1 MSGNPTADVDPGALL
16 DRLVDEGAVD
26 ETAEDELVATEA
38 FESTHA
44 VYRDTYLEIG
54 DDEFRGTVAE
64 LFGIDE
70 SEAAARIEE
79 LGVTRAE
86 IAAYLALRSFLED
99 PPAPIELATMAA
111 MVVEVA
117 PPSPVPEFQTE
128 LDDGSYESFLA
139 EHPDAVVFVWKR
151 DCLPCERMKHDLEA
165 LLATVPDGYGTA
177 GVDGDAAEAFR
188 AAYEVTSAPTTL
200 VFRDGELVDRATGRL
215 RVAGFADLVEGADA
229 EN

>member
-1 MSGNPTADVDPGALL
+1 MSADPTADVDPEALL
-16 DRLVDEGAVD
+16 DLLVGEGVVD
-26 ETAEDELVATEA
+26 ETAEGELVATEA

-44 VYRDTYLEIG
+44 VYRDTYLELG

-64 LFGIDE
+64 VFGIDE

-86 IAAYLALRSFLED
+86 LAAYLALRSFLET
-99 PPAPIELATMAA
+99 PPTPIELATMAA
-111 MVVEVA
+111 MVVEVD
-117 PPSPVPEFQTE
+117 PPSPVPDSQTE
-128 LDDGSYESFLA
+128 LDDESYESFLA

-151 DCLPCERMKHDLEA
+151 DCAPCERMKDDLA
-165 LLATVPDGYGTA
+165 DLLAAVPADRGTA

-188 AAYEVTSAPTTL
+188 TAYEVTSAPTTL

-215 RVAGFADLVEGADA
+215 TVAGFADLLEDADA
-229 EN
+229 DG